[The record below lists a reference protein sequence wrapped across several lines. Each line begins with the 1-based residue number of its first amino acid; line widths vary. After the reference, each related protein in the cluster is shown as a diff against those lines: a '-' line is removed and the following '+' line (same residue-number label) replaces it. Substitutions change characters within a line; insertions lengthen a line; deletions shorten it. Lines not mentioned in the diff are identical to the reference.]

1 MSYFEPVKLPKKLAK
16 AEQEELGQKST
27 FNANKKINSQKD
39 KKTVSSASTAGEAK
53 QAFLNWTLQGTLL
66 KTRFAPTA
74 EESPVQLSGTTFSIA
89 AFDLDST
96 LVDTKSRTPFPRD
109 GSDWKWLSAKTK
121 PGLQQLNSSPEGRQV
136 KTESEESTGGGG
148 SKINY
153 ALKSPSPFLIVVFSN
168 QGGVVTKPDAK
179 RYKSLKDRIGQIA
192 HDLQTP
198 FWFYAATKEGKTPQS
213 GVTSYRK
220 PAIGMWL
227 QFKKELEEAGASLD
241 MESSFFV
248 GDAAGRPKDFSDS
261 DLKFAQ
267 AIGLQF
273 YTPEEFF

>member
-27 FNANKKINSQKD
+27 FSNNKKINGQKD
-39 KKTVSSASTAGEAK
+39 KKTGSSASTSNEIK
-53 QAFLNWTLQGTLL
+53 KSFLNWTLQATLL
-66 KTRFAPTA
+66 KTRFEPSA
-74 EESPVQLSGTTFSIA
+74 EKSSIQLVGTRFSIA

-96 LVDTKSRTPFPRD
+96 LVDTKSHTPFPRD
-109 GSDWKWLSAKTK
+109 GSDWKWLSSKTK
-121 PGLQQLNSSPEGRQV
+121 PGLQQLNSSPEGLQV
-136 KTESEESTGGGG
+136 KTESKETTSVSG
-148 SKINY
+148 SKINV
-153 ALKSPSPFLIVVFSN
+153 ALQSPNPFLIVVFSN

-179 RYKSLKDRIGQIA
+179 RYKSLKDRISQIA
-192 HDLQTP
+192 YDLQTP
-198 FWFYAATKEGKTPQS
+198 FWFYAATKEGKSSQNNS
-213 GVTSYRK
+213 TSYRK
-220 PAIGMWL
+220 PAVGMWL

-241 MESSFFV
+241 IESSFFV